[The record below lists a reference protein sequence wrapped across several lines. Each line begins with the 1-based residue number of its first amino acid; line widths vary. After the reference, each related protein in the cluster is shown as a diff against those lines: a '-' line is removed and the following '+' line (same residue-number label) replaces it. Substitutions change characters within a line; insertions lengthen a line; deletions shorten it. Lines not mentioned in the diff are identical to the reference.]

1 MLRRYGR
8 SLLAAIARVWDF
20 LLSRGGW
27 LSLPP
32 LADEAKEPD
41 RLRASNPDA
50 DQKDQHSSDNHLK
63 CGAEKGRIH
72 ISLSNPAYEQQL
84 NCHDY
89 NSNGC
94 SSSKLWNQIWQRVT
108 DSSCSGHQSANDS
121 TQQRFAAAGQAA
133 VIRSCL
139 SKRHRNSRSDAGG

>member
-41 RLRASNPDA
+41 RLRASNPDP

-72 ISLSNPAYEQQL
+72 IALSDPADDQEFD
-84 NCHDY
+84 CHDHD
-89 NSNGC
+89 SNRRC
-94 SSSKLWNQIWQRVT
+94 SSKFWNQIWQRMT
-108 DSSCSGHQSANDS
+108 DSSRCGH
-121 TQQRFAAAGQAA
+121 
-133 VIRSCL
+133 
-139 SKRHRNSRSDAGG
+139 

>member
-41 RLRASNPDA
+41 RLRASNPEPDE
-50 DQKDQHSSDNHLK
+50 KHQHSSDNHLK

-72 ISLSNPAYEQQL
+72 IALSNPANAQEFD
-84 NCHDY
+84 CHDH
-89 NSNGC
+89 NSNGG
-94 SSSKLWNQIWQRVT
+94 SSSKIWNQIWQRVT
-108 DSSCSGHQSANDS
+108 DSSGRGHQAADDS
-121 TQQRFAAAGQAA
+121 TQQRLAAAGQAA

-139 SKRHRNSRSDAGG
+139 SECH

>member
-41 RLRASNPDA
+41 RLRASNPDP
-50 DQKDQHSSDNHLK
+50 DEKHQHSSDNHLK

-72 ISLSNPAYEQQL
+72 KPFSDPANEQEF
-84 NCHDY
+84 NRHDH
-89 NSNGC
+89 NSNGR
-94 SSSKLWNQIWQRVT
+94 SSSKIWNQIWQRVT
-108 DSSCSGHQSANDS
+108 DSSCRGHQSANDS
-121 TQQRFAAAGQAA
+121 TQQRFASAGQAA
-133 VIRSCL
+133 AIRSCL
-139 SKRHRNSRSDAGG
+139 SERHRNSRSDAGG